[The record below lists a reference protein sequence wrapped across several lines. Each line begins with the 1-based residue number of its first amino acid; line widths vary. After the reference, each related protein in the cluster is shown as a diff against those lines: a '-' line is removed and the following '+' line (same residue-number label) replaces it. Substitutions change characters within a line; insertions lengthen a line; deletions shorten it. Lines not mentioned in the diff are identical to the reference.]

1 MASHS
6 KSVLSYRDVHQ
17 AFEAAGAK
25 GGITLTFETPAQA
38 VTWNGRANAY
48 RVLLRTQNAEAGRD
62 FASEFDH
69 LMVRRRPKEII
80 IRIEPRGFRFI
91 ATDADGAVIN
101 FDKTTLDGPVAT
113 PYERTQA
120 GAEIDDF
127 LNSYEVEKK
136 Q

>member
-48 RVLLRTQNAEAGRD
+48 RVLLRAQNAEAGRE

-69 LMVRRRPKEII
+69 LMVRRRPKELT
-80 IRIEPRGFRFI
+80 IRIEPRGFQFV
-91 ATDADGAVIN
+91 ATDASGAVIN

-113 PYERTQA
+113 PFEKTQA
-120 GAEIDDF
+120 GEEIEDF
-127 LNSYEVEKK
+127 LAEYEKGQK
-136 Q
+136 P